1 MFLIVCQLGE
11 VPTLQKSFL
20 VAVVTMVTVFTL
32 ATIVA
37 GKIWLALAISVEKRI
52 GPVMAVVPFMEF
64 LEMTV
69 RFVPP
74 ANDHIPAFT
83 TVSVAT
89 TWCFEAVWRRTT
101 RLVPQALEVHTLF
114 GKLALNPRKPKSNKI
129 KKTSYLK
136 GHLLFLKNSKYG
148 D

>member
-1 MFLIVCQLGE
+1 
-11 VPTLQKSFL
+11 
-20 VAVVTMVTVFTL
+20 
-32 ATIVA
+32 
-37 GKIWLALAISVEKRI
+37 
-52 GPVMAVVPFMEF
+52 
-64 LEMTV
+64 MTV

-89 TWCFEAVWRRTT
+89 TWCLEAVWRRTT
-101 RLVPQALEVHTLF
+101 RLVPQALEVNTLF